1 MNGFIEF
8 GFHQHPQVFFDG
20 TFSTS
25 ELSFVDFL
33 IFFLAQILVPRKKV
47 PIISVHFHICMAI
60 FTQLAVEPPNSKN
73 MLINLDLSLSRGYKE
88 KMFETTTWRFFLYPG
103 GFSNMALCF
112 CQALRKKTKKKRNLF
127 KSQQVQK
134 FYTEYPGEYRKRSC
148 YPKKMTT
155 VYIKLNT
162 YEILSTSG

>member
-1 MNGFIEF
+1 
-8 GFHQHPQVFFDG
+8 
-20 TFSTS
+20 
-25 ELSFVDFL
+25 
-33 IFFLAQILVPRKKV
+33 
-47 PIISVHFHICMAI
+47 
-60 FTQLAVEPPNSKN
+60 
-73 MLINLDLSLSRGYKE
+73 
-88 KMFETTTWRFFLYPG
+88 
-103 GFSNMALCF
+103 MALCF
-112 CQALRKKTKKKRNLF
+112 CQALRKKTKNQRNLF